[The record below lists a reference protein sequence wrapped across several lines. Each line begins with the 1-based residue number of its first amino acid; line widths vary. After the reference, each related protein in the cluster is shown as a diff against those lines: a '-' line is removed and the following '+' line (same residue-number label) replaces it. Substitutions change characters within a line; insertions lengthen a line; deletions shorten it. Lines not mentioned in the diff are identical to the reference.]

1 MAVAAKSGPLTVAL
15 SDPDATARLAACV
28 AARLRP
34 GDVVALYGDLGS
46 GKTVFARAL
55 IRTLCGEQEIPS
67 PTFTLVQTY
76 CAPEFEIWHFDLY
89 RLERPEDV
97 FELGLE
103 ESLAGAVTLIEW
115 PERLGR
121 HLPTHRLE
129 VRLGYGAGESE
140 RTVVLSG
147 TGDWPARLRG
157 LDLG

>member
-1 MAVAAKSGPLTVAL
+1 MRVTAESNPLTIAL
-15 SDPDATARLAACV
+15 AGPGATARLAARI
-28 AARLRP
+28 ASRLRR
-34 GDVVALYGDLGS
+34 GDVVALYGELGS

-55 IRTLCGEQEIPS
+55 IEALGAVEEVPS

-76 CAPEFEIWHFDLY
+76 AAPEFEIWHFDLY

-103 ESLAGAVTLIEW
+103 DALADGVTLIEW
-115 PERLGR
+115 PERLGLI
-121 HLPTHRLE
+121 LPANRLE
-129 VRLGYGAGESE
+129 VRLAYAEGDTE
-140 RTVVLSG
+140 RTAALSG